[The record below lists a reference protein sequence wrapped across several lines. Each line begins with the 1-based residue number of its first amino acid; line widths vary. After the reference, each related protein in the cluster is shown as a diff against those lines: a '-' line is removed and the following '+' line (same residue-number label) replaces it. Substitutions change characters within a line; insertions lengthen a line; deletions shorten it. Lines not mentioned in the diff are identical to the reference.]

1 MIDFN
6 DVIDIL
12 SKHGGVY
19 FGNNI
24 PEKKLR
30 NARIYMDIPNNEKI
44 YALYDSTFFGSAK
57 EGTCFTEKKIY
68 GRTSSGVDSIT
79 YDSLAKSNITFDGS
93 LIRINGSIPS
103 YAIGV
108 SKLIVEI
115 HNLGAPISLTDAK
128 KALYNEGNYQ
138 KCIELLNEQ
147 ECRAKNTTIEDM
159 IIYRSLYIEAY
170 MLLKNIDKA
179 ETLLNTYK
187 QTYGSYDTA
196 STYIKEVEDR
206 ITNFRKEYEE
216 DLNSLNAALLSA
228 SECTEDCYEEAL
240 NTLYS
245 QVLRTDFPS
254 NIKKKYYDIRVSIEI
269 LAEKPGDAETSIN
282 EAFDSSIIS
291 DSERE
296 DYSRKVE
303 KLRETLYERYIQEQR
318 DILVK
323 NIEMAKMYEK
333 HGILQ
338 SASDTINA
346 AISAAPVELTN
357 EKTEAFKTLVELLVS
372 QYEYEQIYELR
383 DFYSSISKDELLGY
397 NLYDL
402 VEKHRSEHI
411 EEYYAHLYDKA
422 IYYMQTGKF
431 EEAHKYI
438 EDAKSVKCTFDIR
451 CAEIN
456 LAILELKYLE
466 SRKLLDALIQDKGIF
481 ADNSDYDESVEHF
494 EKQYSDMIDAISTML
509 KVYAITDNVD
519 AAMEKSG
526 YEGYTDSNGLT
537 ITSIASL
544 FTNHNIIDSL
554 IENGHNC
561 EFYRTSD
568 GFGMAF
574 LAAMQMDFSAFSN
587 FIRRRIEGYNTY
599 NCIINEKL
607 DVNYALTDKIEAFCN
622 SENISSE
629 AAAEK
634 AIRELYDEC
643 ILLYVCLL
651 NEGCYDSICTVLER
665 TKEKQI
671 ALVEKLKEELPSILA
686 KIDDECNEKCNN
698 LREAT
703 DSIKSLLLDVP
714 DSREEKASAIAL
726 ELEDAIDSAV
736 EFANKNAQIMKNEKE
751 WAVNVNSQYIDKI
764 QEKIDI
770 WKSIDRDAV
779 KKLFDIPSA
788 AISFGE
794 YDESNKQI
802 SLSLVNCSTKTTMSP
817 SIISL
822 LAEHPEQVMIEPN
835 VEFEYDVGKEF
846 KVVHKYSYSIG
857 DDKCIVEFV
866 NVAQLDGS
874 ESVVDKLVNIILPN
888 KEA

>member
-93 LIRINGSIPS
+93 LIRVNGSIPS

-179 ETLLNTYK
+179 ESLLNTYK

-206 ITNFRKEYEE
+206 ITNFRKEYED

-245 QVLRTDFPS
+245 KVLRTDFPS

-269 LAEKPGDAETSIN
+269 LAEKPDDAETSID

-291 DSERE
+291 DSERD
-296 DYSRKVE
+296 DYVRKVE
-303 KLRETLYERYIQEQR
+303 KLRETLHERYVQEQR
-318 DILVK
+318 ELLAK

-333 HGILQ
+333 HGILE

-346 AISAAPVELTN
+346 AISAAPVELAN

-383 DFYSSISKDELLGY
+383 NFYSSISKDELLGY

-438 EDAKSVKCTFDIR
+438 EDAKSVKCTFDVR

-456 LAILELKYLE
+456 LAILELNYLE
-466 SRKLLDALIQDKGIF
+466 SRELLDALIQDKSIF
-481 ADNSDYDESVEHF
+481 ADNSDYDASIEHF

-519 AAMEKSG
+519 GAMENSG
-526 YEGYTDSNGLT
+526 YDGYKDSNGLT

-587 FIRRRIEGYNTY
+587 FIKRRIEGYNTY

-622 SENISSE
+622 SENISSDE
-629 AAAEK
+629 ATEK
-634 AIRELYDEC
+634 AIKELYNEC
-643 ILLYVCLL
+643 VLFYICLL
-651 NEGCYDSICTVLER
+651 NEGCYDSVCATLEK

-671 ALVEKLKEELPSILA
+671 TLVEKMKEELPEILA
-686 KIDDECNEKCNN
+686 KIDDECNEKCNH
-698 LREAT
+698 LREAV

-714 DSREEKASAIAL
+714 ESREEKAGTVAS
-726 ELEDAIDSAV
+726 ELADAVGSAV

-764 QEKIDI
+764 QEKIDV
-770 WKSIDRDAV
+770 WKSINRDAV
-779 KKLFDIPSA
+779 KELFDIPSA
-788 AISFGE
+788 AINFGE

-802 SLSLVNCSTKTTMSP
+802 SLSLANCSTKTTMSP

-822 LAEHPEQVMIEPN
+822 LTEHPEQVMIEPN
-835 VEFEYDVGKEF
+835 VEFEYDDGKEF
-846 KVVHKYSYSIG
+846 KAVHKYSYSVD